1 VSNRPDDVAFRKNA
15 KDPPACVGNDDRA
28 NPLLA
33 QQLGGLHQGSVRLG
47 CDNVAT
53 FGRQN
58 SRNAHLRLPLF
69 GRRLP
74 ATPGPKHAPDR
85 AQEQDAFDHCILSW

>member
-1 VSNRPDDVAFRKNA
+1 
-15 KDPPACVGNDDRA
+15 
-28 NPLLA
+28 
-33 QQLGGLHQGSVRLG
+33 LGGFHQRPMRLG

-69 GRRLP
+69 GRHIT
-74 ATPGPKHAPDR
+74 ATPGESMRRSSRKRKTHPITV
-85 AQEQDAFDHCILSW
+85 F